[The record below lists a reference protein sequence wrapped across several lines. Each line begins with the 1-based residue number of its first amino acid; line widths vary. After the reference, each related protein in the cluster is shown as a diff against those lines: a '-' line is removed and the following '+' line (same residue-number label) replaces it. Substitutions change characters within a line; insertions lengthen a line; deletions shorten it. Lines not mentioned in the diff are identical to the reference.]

1 MKIVSSF
8 VREQHRYT
16 KNQIRSLFSFDEM
29 GVERFI
35 KNLKSYG
42 ILKTVANNKDQ
53 LDMTDLLDEDVQITD
68 ETAGNDDCLY
78 VFTFVGVITCGNR
91 VIKVYP
97 KYLISQSNPTVEMTQ
112 IIKVLQ
118 RYSHSDEQIVNLF
131 NGDGD
136 NRSFN
141 TLAVILYLLNDY
153 FECGIY
159 NNTEDI
165 IEVNGEG
172 DILWQRT
179 IDDGFAIIEGNRPF
193 YTEMFT
199 RKTIDDD
206 QDYFKRLHECV
217 LTECSQQLREAGL
230 EELFEMETV
239 DLSEETLSSFG
250 DKEFVLD
257 RILAELS
264 IQFN

>member
-53 LDMTDLLDEDVQITD
+53 LDMTDLLDEDVQVAD

-78 VFTFVGVITCGNR
+78 VFTFVGVITCGSR

-97 KYLISQSNPTVEMTQ
+97 KYLMSQSSPTAEMIQ
-112 IIKVLQ
+112 IIKVLE
-118 RYSHSDEQIVNLF
+118 RYSHSDEQIINLF

-141 TLAVILYLLNDY
+141 ILAVILYLLNDY
-153 FECGIY
+153 FEYGIY

-165 IEVNGEG
+165 IEVNGAG

-179 IDDGFAIIEGNRPF
+179 IDDGFAIIERNRPF

-199 RKTIDDD
+199 RK
-206 QDYFKRLHECV
+206 DY
-217 LTECSQQLREAGL
+217 
-230 EELFEMETV
+230 
-239 DLSEETLSSFG
+239 
-250 DKEFVLD
+250 
-257 RILAELS
+257 
-264 IQFN
+264 